1 MIGGRGTG
9 MRVKRVYNNNVAL
22 IVDDQGGE
30 RIAIGRGLAFGKHP
44 GDVIDEQRVER
55 TFKPDASTEPDRL
68 EQFIRSIPSEY
79 LAVADEIFEMV
90 RSEHD
95 LSVDNNLLIALA
107 DHISLSLE
115 RERAGVPCENP
126 LIIEI
131 KQFYKREF
139 ALALRAADIIYERL
153 GIRVSEG
160 EVGFIALHI
169 VNASMGQR
177 ADRLVLSIAM
187 IQDILGIVAEE
198 FSITYDEDSI
208 QYERFL
214 RHLQFFAMRVLG
226 DDASQSEDTFLYVLG
241 KGQYPEALACTEKI
255 GAYVAER
262 YHRDV
267 TDAEKGYLV
276 FHIMNIV
283 NATEQK
289 GDRDDG

>member
-1 MIGGRGTG
+1 

-22 IVDDQGGE
+22 VVDDQGGE

-44 GDVIDEQRVER
+44 GDEVDPAGIER
-55 TFKPDASTEPDRL
+55 TFMPDDATEPGRF
-68 EQFIRSIPSEY
+68 EQLVRSIPSEY

-90 RSEHD
+90 RTESD
-95 LSVDNNLLIALA
+95 LKVDGNLLIALA

-115 RERAGVPCENP
+115 RERAGVAFDNP
-126 LIIEI
+126 LVIEI

-139 ALALRAADIIYERL
+139 ALAQRAADIIDERL

-169 VNASMGQR
+169 VNASMGER
-177 ADRLVLSIAM
+177 PDTLVLSIAM
-187 IQDILGIVAEE
+187 IQDILDIVARE
-198 FSITYDEDSI
+198 FSLSYDEDSL

-226 DDASQSEDTFLYVLG
+226 DGASQSEDTFLYVLG

-289 GDRDDG
+289 GERTDG